1 VLAGI
6 CGHLRE
12 FAPTSRGM
20 CAGCDR
26 CLPCKP
32 QCLRMA
38 RSRRGGLEA
47 LIDRQAD
54 RARGLVKTRV
64 VLPGDGF
71 SSTIPLASRE
81 QHGFFHRS
89 DARPSPTFAPRDR
102 DPALTRVV
110 PA

>member
-54 RARGLVKTRV
+54 RARGLVKNRLSCQATVSQARSRR
-64 VLPGDGF
+64 LAGNSMAF
-71 SSTIPLASRE
+71 STGATLV
-81 QHGFFHRS
+81 H
-89 DARPSPTFAPRDR
+89 PRLSHHEIVIR
-102 DPALTRVV
+102 L
-110 PA
+110 